1 VEKKEEKKVES
12 PVKASPTK
20 VASPVKEVAKTTTT
34 KKVVKDAAP
43 TSPVKTAATV
53 ASSPV
58 KKTTTTTTTT
68 KNEEAPASPVK
79 TASPVKSPV
88 KSPKKQDTPAAPTP
102 APADVAVPTPA
113 EPEKPKTWAALFSAS
128 KAAATI
134 TPTPAAAAP
143 ASAPTKPS
151 TPKAVAAPVITPAA
165 GAPAPEKSP
174 KNTAGRGNGKEKEH
188 KRLYSLFIRDVPSQT
203 RDNDLRELFK
213 SYGSIAGVS
222 VVAQRGFAFV
232 DYYEQESMRA
242 ALAETKDFELFGKV
256 LQVDERAE
264 RKEGPRSGFRGTDS
278 RGRGRGH
285 GPKGGRGERKER
297 NGDEAP
303 ASSKGDRPRREK
315 TGSRRG
321 GKVDATTHSRAD

>member
-1 VEKKEEKKVES
+1 VHLY
-12 PVKASPTK
+12 
-20 VASPVKEVAKTTTT
+20 TT
-34 KKVVKDAAP
+34 
-43 TSPVKTAATV
+43 
-53 ASSPV
+53 
-58 KKTTTTTTTT
+58 
-68 KNEEAPASPVK
+68 
-79 TASPVKSPV
+79 
-88 KSPKKQDTPAAPTP
+88 
-102 APADVAVPTPA
+102 
-113 EPEKPKTWAALFSAS
+113 
-128 KAAATI
+128 
-134 TPTPAAAAP
+134 
-143 ASAPTKPS
+143 
-151 TPKAVAAPVITPAA
+151 
-165 GAPAPEKSP
+165 
-174 KNTAGRGNGKEKEH
+174 
-188 KRLYSLFIRDVPSQT
+188 
-203 RDNDLRELFK
+203 
-213 SYGSIAGVS
+213 

-264 RKEGPRSGFRGTDS
+264 RKEGPRSGFRGNDS